1 MVGNLIMAVP
11 FWRIATFAWTALA
24 GLGSVSYALEAP
36 PLAAE
41 AVQEVDR
48 AQSAPAEIEDLR
60 EKLGQALD
68 LAAELRAQLRQANAE
83 FRYELRAIQVELEAL
98 QTELAVLRGPSGSEA
113 AEAVPGSPP
122 DPPLEPELG
131 DQGDSADQPLP
142 ASATLGAASDVVE
155 VGKAVRR
162 WASAWREQRVDDFL
176 SSYSEAYVPSDGFSR
191 SVWEARRRIQIE
203 RASFIRL
210 DLSSLV
216 VDVKRD
222 HATASFLQGYESD
235 TYSDVVLK
243 ILGLTAERDGWR
255 IVSERVIPQ

>member
-1 MVGNLIMAVP
+1 MSTPFDHGWVRVGNLIMAVP

-48 AQSAPAEIEDLR
+48 AQSATAEIEDLR

-98 QTELAVLRGPSGSEA
+98 QTELAVLRSASGSTEK
-113 AEAVPGSPP
+113 ESVLGSPP
-122 DPPLEPELG
+122 AADFEPEIADWG
-131 DQGDSADQPLP
+131 DPADEPLP

-155 VGKAVRR
+155 VEKAVRR
-162 WASAWREQRVDDFL
+162 WASAWR
-176 SSYSEAYVPSDGFSR
+176 
-191 SVWEARRRIQIE
+191 
-203 RASFIRL
+203 
-210 DLSSLV
+210 
-216 VDVKRD
+216 
-222 HATASFLQGYESD
+222 
-235 TYSDVVLK
+235 
-243 ILGLTAERDGWR
+243 
-255 IVSERVIPQ
+255 

>member
-1 MVGNLIMAVP
+1 MAVP
-11 FWRIATFAWTALA
+11 FWRIAILAWTALA

-41 AVQEVDR
+41 AVQQVDGGG
-48 AQSAPAEIEDLR
+48 QSEAAEIEDLR

-122 DPPLEPELG
+122 DSPLEPELA
-131 DQGDSADQPLP
+131 DKVDSADQPLP
-142 ASATLGAASDVVE
+142 ASATLGSPNATMEVE
-155 VGKAVRR
+155 KEVRR

-176 SSYSEAYVPSDGFSR
+176 SSYSEAYVPPDGAER
-191 SVWEARRRIQIE
+191 SAWEARRRNQIE
-203 RASFIRL
+203 TASFVRL
-210 DLSSLV
+210 DLS
-216 VDVKRD
+216 
-222 HATASFLQGYESD
+222 
-235 TYSDVVLK
+235 
-243 ILGLTAERDGWR
+243 
-255 IVSERVIPQ
+255 IPVPC